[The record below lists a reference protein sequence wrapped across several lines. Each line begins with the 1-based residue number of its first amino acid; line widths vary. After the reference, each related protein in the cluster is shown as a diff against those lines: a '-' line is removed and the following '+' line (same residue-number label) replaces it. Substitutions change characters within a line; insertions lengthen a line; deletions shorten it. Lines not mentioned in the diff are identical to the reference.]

1 MDDFDSELGVFPNQC
16 NFGMNDTAVSNLENV
31 ANIVK
36 VTEPFF
42 EC

>member
-16 NFGMNDTAVSNLENV
+16 NFGMHDTAVSKLENI
-31 ANIVK
+31 AEIEK

-42 EC
+42 N